1 MHQKESIMAS
11 NEVTNVIRKYIDA
24 VNADNPRQVEPLLAD
39 NVKWSSPAGK
49 RTGHE
54 ETRKYM
60 ERWFTAFPDLKL
72 EQVNTMI
79 DGDQAA
85 VECRLVGTHR
95 GNFASDLGTFTP
107 TQKRINVDL
116 INMLKIQN
124 GKISEIR
131 VFYDSAE
138 IMDQLGFR
146 IEKRAA

>member
-1 MHQKESIMAS
+1 M
-11 NEVTNVIRKYIDA
+11 IRSYIDA
-24 VNADNPRQVEPLLAD
+24 VNVDNPRQVERLLAD

-72 EQVNTMI
+72 EVVNTLI
-79 DGDQAA
+79 DGNQAV
-85 VECRLVGTHR
+85 VECRLVGTHQ
-95 GNFASDLGTFTP
+95 GNFVSDLGHFAP
-107 TQKRINVDL
+107 TQKKLNVDL
-116 INMLKIQN
+116 VNLLKVEN

-138 IMDQLGFR
+138 VMDQLGFR
-146 IEKRAA
+146 AEKRAA